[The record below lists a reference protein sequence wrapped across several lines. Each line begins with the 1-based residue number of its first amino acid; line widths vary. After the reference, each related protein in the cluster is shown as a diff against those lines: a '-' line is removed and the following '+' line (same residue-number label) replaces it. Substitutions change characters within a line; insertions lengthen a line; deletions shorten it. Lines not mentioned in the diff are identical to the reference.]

1 MQLADPVIRCRR
13 TIQTNDLYSN
23 MTPEME
29 ALLRD
34 AGFLGVARLRQCHYD
49 WHLISALVER
59 WRPETHT
66 FHLPDGECTITLQD
80 VSVLTGLPID
90 GRPLTGRVRREY
102 LALCQ
107 SLLGISPEPSDIRY
121 SLVRSSWFKENFSQ
135 LPEHVDQTTLHR
147 HTRAYILQLCS
158 SVLFP
163 KFDTGKVSLLFLHY
177 LENIDLIGQYSW
189 GSACLA
195 SLYRELCRASR
206 LPAVAQMA
214 GPLFLLQLWAW
225 ERFPFLAPT
234 LRDRS
239 IPSHAPLGH
248 RYYTLYL

>member
-1 MQLADPVIRCRR
+1 MSTDNSNKWLIFKHDSWNGGVIKRCGISRSCTPPPMSLWLAPNFC
-13 TIQTNDLYSN
+13 
-23 MTPEME
+23 PCG
-29 ALLRD
+29 A
-34 AGFLGVARLRQCHYD
+34 
-49 WHLISALVER
+49 VETRNTHFPSSR
-59 WRPETHT
+59 WRVHNHT
-66 FHLPDGECTITLQD
+66 PGC
-80 VSVLTGLPID
+80 SVLTGLLID
-90 GRPLTGRVRREY
+90 GRSLTGWVRREY

-158 SVLFP
+158 SVLFL

-248 RYYTLYL
+248 RYHTLYLQIY